1 MQDRRTTSGDTDMAY
16 GYSGSLNSQDTDTS
30 GSEHRELF
38 VRDPGGKLLAMID
51 YTGGS
56 VGQTRFYLTDDQ
68 DSTMATVPA
77 SGTTTTAVR
86 YLYEPYGQTIR
97 TWEDTGAGTSNS
109 KYTEDGTANVPISDY
124 NPFGYVSGYTEPDS
138 GLIKFGTRYY
148 APKLATWTQADPES
162 GSLENPLTL
171 SPQGYALNDPCNKT
185 DATGRSVVGCL
196 FSSVGVVGGAFY
208 IYSPPGFA
216 IWYSSTLS
224 FLIDCRPDPDRS
236 TEPPGWH
243 PAGGYTQYDYNSES
257 R

>member
-1 MQDRRTTSGDTDMAY
+1 MRNTTTSTAPELMAIDPAGCRFNSDTP
-16 GYSGSLNSQDTDTS
+16 Q
-30 GSEHRELF
+30 
-38 VRDPGGKLLAMID
+38 
-51 YTGGS
+51 
-56 VGQTRFYLTDDQ
+56 
-68 DSTMATVPA
+68 
-77 SGTTTTAVR
+77 

-208 IYSPPGFA
+208 IYPPRVRDLVLEHAQF
-216 IWYSSTLS
+216 S
-224 FLIDCRPDPDRS
+224 D
-236 TEPPGWH
+236 
-243 PAGGYTQYDYNSES
+243 
-257 R
+257 